1 MNNNKR
7 LCKACGE
14 NQTSSPDGLCWKCWK
29 KEGEGKQC
37 DPEALQKAIKRTQLT
52 LTILKYR
59 AEGLSYANIAHIVE
73 LPVQT
78 CFATVERAL
87 QEGKK

>member
-1 MNNNKR
+1 M
-7 LCKACGE
+7 
-14 NQTSSPDGLCWKCWK
+14 SSPDGLCWKCWE
-29 KEGEGKQC
+29 KENEGKQR

-78 CFATVERAL
+78 CYAMAERAIG
-87 QEGKK
+87 EGKK